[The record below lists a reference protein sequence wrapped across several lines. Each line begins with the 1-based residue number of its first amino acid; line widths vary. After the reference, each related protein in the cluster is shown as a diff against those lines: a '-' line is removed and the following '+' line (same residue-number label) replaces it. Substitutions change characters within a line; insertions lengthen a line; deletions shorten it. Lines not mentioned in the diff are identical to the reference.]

1 MRGSVHIYDATQR
14 QTSLNSVEGI
24 LSKTISFS
32 ELLTSFANFR
42 FFGPLFCFSSI
53 EGKIPRDPSE
63 NRIGQADTFRL
74 RGAGQRVRQ
83 DADRPGGERIK
94 AERTTPTL
102 HTADGRAE
110 GNDPQAGIM
119 IPTLMARHRV
129 KRPAINMEGGTKHS
143 YGAARPAAV

>member
-1 MRGSVHIYDATQR
+1 MTLLAILMLLLPIPRLEAKFPSRTEIAWGK
-14 QTSLNSVEGI
+14 I

-32 ELLTSFANFR
+32 ILLTSFANFR

-53 EGKIPRDPSE
+53 EGKILRDPSE

-83 DADRPGGERIK
+83 DADRPEGEKIK
-94 AERTTPTL
+94 AERQTPTL

-110 GNDPQAGIM
+110 ATIRRRG
-119 IPTLMARHRV
+119 
-129 KRPAINMEGGTKHS
+129 
-143 YGAARPAAV
+143 

>member
-1 MRGSVHIYDATQR
+1 MLPPSRFP
-14 QTSLNSVEGI
+14 
-24 LSKTISFS
+24 SKTISFS

-83 DADRPGGERIK
+83 DADRPGGEQIK

-102 HTADGRAE
+102 QTADGRA
-110 GNDPQAGIM
+110 D
-119 IPTLMARHRV
+119 T
-129 KRPAINMEGGTKHS
+129 NMQ
-143 YGAARPAAV
+143 

>member
-1 MRGSVHIYDATQR
+1 MYASTSERNKMRICFV
-14 QTSLNSVEGI
+14 NN
-24 LSKTISFS
+24 LSETISFS

-53 EGKIPRDPSE
+53 EGKIPRDTSE

-83 DADRPGGERIK
+83 DVDRPGGDMIK

-110 GNDPQAGIM
+110 ATIRRRGQ
-119 IPTLMARHRV
+119 
-129 KRPAINMEGGTKHS
+129 
-143 YGAARPAAV
+143 